1 MILLKP
7 PLQLTQDQIDTGNIT
22 IFLAGSIE
30 MGKAEDWQSEIQ
42 NILQDSSVTIFSPRR
57 DDWDSSWPQD
67 ADFAPFN
74 EQVTWEL
81 DHIDQADMVLMYFD
95 PDTKSPITLL
105 ELGILSANPEKVLV
119 CCPQGYWR
127 KGNVDIVC
135 QRYGIP
141 QLETKDEFFD
151 FVKILADE
159 FSNIPSIDVNPPDDI
174 IEPAP

>member
-7 PLQLTQDQIDTGNIT
+7 PLQLTQDQIDNGNIT

-30 MGKAEDWQSEIQ
+30 MGKTEDWQSEIQ

-95 PDTKSPITLL
+95 LIQNLL
-105 ELGILSANPEKVLV
+105 
-119 CCPQGYWR
+119 
-127 KGNVDIVC
+127 
-135 QRYGIP
+135 
-141 QLETKDEFFD
+141 
-151 FVKILADE
+151 
-159 FSNIPSIDVNPPDDI
+159 
-174 IEPAP
+174 